1 MLIQC
6 RPLPTIII
14 AGGGAAGFMTA
25 AVLGKQLQ
33 GKWCV
38 RCIHSSK
45 MGFIGVGESNQYA
58 TRNIMQYLGLED
70 KDWMPKCNA
79 TYKLGIAFEGWSEV
93 AKQYYYP
100 FGDIPDNGYDYNTFF
115 TLANLFPDKVKYED
129 FARYAA
135 KNTRFLEN
143 NCISSEDWDFKG
155 KTSYHFDNALMAKM
169 MYDIAVGYGVEFI
182 DDEIVDAPLVP
193 KEGGEYG
200 IDFLVTKK
208 SFRYFADLYIDC
220 TGFKSLLLG
229 KALGT
234 PYTSYSD
241 TLINNR
247 AIFCRLPYKNKKKQL
262 KNYTNIVSLKN
273 GWCGEIPLWNEMGL
287 GYVHSTKFATE
298 EDIEEEF
305 REFVK
310 DKYGVKVDEFKSLP
324 FKCGGYEKAWVKNV
338 VAVGLSFGFID
349 PLEATGLALTARN
362 ILALLEVFS
371 RSENPN
377 NFDRAMYN
385 HSVVSETKNQ
395 KSFVELHYCTSHRD
409 DTPYWNYV
417 TNAIEYPWEEK
428 DYQMSMNMSVVDRNY
443 SSQYFGGLPFIL
455 AGSGYGPYSR
465 GYEAAVT
472 DKTEEVYGDYL
483 RDWREKDM
491 RMNNEMK
498 GFYNSAEYL
507 KHYIYNRR

>member
-1 MLIQC
+1 M
-6 RPLPTIII
+6 
-14 AGGGAAGFMTA
+14 
-25 AVLGKQLQ
+25 
-33 GKWCV
+33 
-38 RCIHSSK
+38 CIRDS
-45 MGFIGVGESNQYA
+45 
-58 TRNIMQYLGLED
+58 
-70 KDWMPKCNA
+70 
-79 TYKLGIAFEGWSEV
+79 
-93 AKQYYYP
+93 
-100 FGDIPDNGYDYNTFF
+100 
-115 TLANLFPDKVKYED
+115 
-129 FARYAA
+129 
-135 KNTRFLEN
+135 
-143 NCISSEDWDFKG
+143 
-155 KTSYHFDNALMAKM
+155 
-169 MYDIAVGYGVEFI
+169 
-182 DDEIVDAPLVP
+182 
-193 KEGGEYG
+193 
-200 IDFLVTKK
+200 
-208 SFRYFADLYIDC
+208 
-220 TGFKSLLLG
+220 
-229 KALGT
+229 
-234 PYTSYSD
+234 
-241 TLINNR
+241 NR
-247 AIFCRLPYKNKKKQL
+247 AIFCRLPYKNKKNQL

-409 DTPYWNYV
+409 DTPYWEYV
-417 TNAIEYPWEEK
+417 TNHIEYPWKDK

-443 SSQYFGGLPFIL
+443 SSSYFGGLPFIL

-465 GYEAAVT
+465 GYESTVT
-472 DKTEEVYGDYL
+472 DKTEEVYRDYL
-483 RDWREKDM
+483 RDWREKD
-491 RMNNEMK
+491 RDMNREMK
-498 GFYNSAEYL
+498 RYYNSAEYL
-507 KHYIYNRR
+507 KNYIYGNL